1 MKATTITLPLATLAT
16 LATLAL
22 ATLSSCSDATS
33 PDAQFTLPD
42 IVTKEM
48 EYEGGGTPMLGFL
61 AAPLSASEENK
72 VPGIFVVHE
81 WWGHNDYARDRAEQ
95 LAKLG
100 YVAMAVDMFGGGKT
114 ADHPD
119 NAREF
124 ATAVMSEPEA
134 SRARFEAAMDVLRDD
149 PRVDPSRIA
158 AIGYCFGG
166 AIVLNMARAGVEDLR
181 AVVSFHGSLATA
193 QPAQPGAVE
202 AAILV
207 CHGAD
212 DPFIPDDQVA
222 AFKQE
227 MEAAGANLTFTAY
240 PGASHSFT
248 SPEADELAERFDMPI
263 GYHEQADRQSWQDM
277 QDFFAKHLATP

>member
-1 MKATTITLPLATLAT
+1 MRTTPITLPLA
-16 LATLAL
+16 AL
-22 ATLSSCSDATS
+22 AIAALSSCSDAPP
-33 PDAQFTLPD
+33 PDPGFTLPD
-42 IVTKEM
+42 IVTKEV
-48 EYEGGGTPMLGFL
+48 EYQGGGTQMLGFL
-61 AAPLSASEENK
+61 AAPISASADDK
-72 VPGIFVVHE
+72 VPGILVVHE
-81 WWGHNDYARDRAEQ
+81 WWGHNSYARDRAGQ
-95 LAKLG
+95 LAALG
-100 YVAMAVDMFGGGKT
+100 FVAMAVDMFGEGKT

-124 ATAVMSEPEA
+124 ATAAMSEPEA
-134 SRARFEAAMDVLRDD
+134 TRARFEAAMDVLRDD
-149 PRVDPSRIA
+149 PRVDLSRIA

-166 AIVLNMARAGVEDLR
+166 AIVLNMARAGVDDLR

-193 QPAQPGAVE
+193 QPAQPGAVK

-212 DPFIPDDQVA
+212 DPFIPEDHVA

-227 MEAAGANLTFTAY
+227 MEAAEADLTFKAY

-263 GYHEQADRQSWQDM
+263 GYHEQADRKSWQDM
-277 QDFFAKHLATP
+277 QDFFAEHLATP